1 MSSLFGTMSIAI
13 SGLLAEQGAL
23 DITAN
28 NVANANTPGFSR
40 QRPVFIEGNAVAQ
53 SSLTFGSGVVLES
66 VQSLRDPV
74 LELRLNEETQQH
86 SRLDTMVTALQQI
99 EVMFSGSSGDL
110 GTQITKFFGSLEQ
123 LSTNAASVSARQG
136 VLSAAGNL
144 ATSFR
149 TTVNHLQAQRSNLD
163 LGVGQMVDQ
172 VNLLTTQI
180 AVLNGEISQMENL
193 HQDAG
198 TFIDQRTNLIR
209 QLSELTDV
217 SVVKS
222 DNSITVTTSSGYAL
236 VAGER
241 SFAMSSQRD
250 FSGVQHIFSH
260 DSDITTQLTGGSL
273 AGVLAIR
280 DQKIPGLLADLDTLA
295 SGLATAVNSA
305 HRMGTDLAGGA
316 GGDFFAAP
324 PAGGLGAAA
333 NLSVLIT
340 DPSKIAAS
348 SDGSPGSN
356 GNLAEMLAVQ
366 TQTVAGGQS
375 PTNFY
380 ADLVFR
386 IGSDVANGSAERDA
400 SDLILRQLEDQ
411 RSSLSGVSMDEEAAN
426 LIRYERAYEAAA
438 RIITTIDEITQTAIQ
453 LGRY

>member
-1 MSSLFGTMSIAI
+1 
-13 SGLLAEQGAL
+13 
-23 DITAN
+23 
-28 NVANANTPGFSR
+28 
-40 QRPVFIEGNAVAQ
+40 VFIEGDAVPE
-53 SSLTFGSGVVLES
+53 STLTFGSGVVLES
-66 VQSLRDPV
+66 VQSLRDPI

-86 SRLDTMVTALQQI
+86 SQLDTMVTAMQQI

-110 GTQITKFFGSLEQ
+110 GAQITKFFGSLEQ
-123 LSTNAASVSARQG
+123 LSTNAASASARQG
-136 VLSAAGNL
+136 VVTAGGNL

-149 TTVNHLQAQRSNLD
+149 TTVNHLQAQRANLD
-163 LGVGQMVDQ
+163 LSVGQMVEQ

-180 AVLNGEISQMENL
+180 ARLNGEISGMENL

-217 SVVKS
+217 SIVKS
-222 DNSITVTTSSGYAL
+222 DNSLTVTTSSGYAL

-241 SFAMSSQRD
+241 SFALTSQRD
-250 FSGVQHIFSH
+250 FSGEQHIFSH
-260 DSDITTQLTGGSL
+260 DTDITTQLTGGSL
-273 AGVLAIR
+273 AGVLTVR

-295 SGLATAVNSA
+295 SGLATAINTA
-305 HRMGTDLAGGA
+305 HRNGTDLAGNP
-316 GGDFFAAP
+316 GGDFFTPP
-324 PAGGLGAAA
+324 PAGGAGAAA
-333 NLSVLIT
+333 NFSLLIT
-340 DPSKIAAS
+340 DPARIAAS

-356 GNLAEMLAVQ
+356 GNLAELLAVQ
-366 TQTVAGGQS
+366 RQAVAAGQS

-380 ADLVFR
+380 SDLVFR
-386 IGSDVANGSAERDA
+386 VGSDVANGSAERDA

-426 LIRYERAYEAAA
+426 LIRYERAYQAAA
-438 RIITTIDEITQTAIQ
+438 RVITTIDEITQTAIQ